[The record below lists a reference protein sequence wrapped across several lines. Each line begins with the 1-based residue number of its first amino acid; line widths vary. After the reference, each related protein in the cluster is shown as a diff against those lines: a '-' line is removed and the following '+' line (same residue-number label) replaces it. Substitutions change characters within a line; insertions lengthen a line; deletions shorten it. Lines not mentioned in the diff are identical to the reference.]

1 MASSEAKRAKL
12 DNGASVLKGD
22 DTDSEDETTPIREY
36 IDIRT
41 KR

>member
-12 DNGASVLKGD
+12 DNGVSVLKGD
-22 DTDSEDETTPIREY
+22 DTDSEDETSRIREY
-36 IDIRT
+36 IDNRT